1 MNDKKEAIDYLI
13 EKIEKSENIDDL
25 QNKIDPTNTTV
36 KADIADTKKCIQCI
50 KDMKNKADYKMI
62 FLYIKNLD
70 KNSIESFVNYSKN
83 YSKIME
89 LDRYYNSDENIYEE
103 VKVIIEN
110 KLTLKIYQDSETFY
124 YIKKIMR
131 KYL

>member
-1 MNDKKEAIDYLI
+1 
-13 EKIEKSENIDDL
+13 
-25 QNKIDPTNTTV
+25 
-36 KADIADTKKCIQCI
+36 
-50 KDMKNKADYKMI
+50 MKNKADYKMI

-124 YIKKIMR
+124 YIKKTMR